1 MAVKI
6 IGANCSL
13 GEAVID
19 KLLIMDV
26 DVISEDNSHFSRNK
40 RLLEFSNVSM
50 VEKGEGFSM
59 SFDGS
64 NADIVIGRDVIIS
77 DLIPS
82 RADKWMPEE
91 IKAWLEHKETDVR
104 ERYWLSV
111 VDAAN
116 ALAIIAKSGKKVSNI
131 HMCGRRKWLSKD
143 TKAEFEMLY
152 ERTLQGKSGKF
163 TAETL
168 FGHEISGMEAVMI
181 TGDEIPRPDL
191 QPLQDLLVD
200 LTGEGWRPLVPFRTA
215 LMTLLAGVLE

>member
-19 KLLIMDV
+19 KLLVMDV

-40 RLLEFSNVSM
+40 RLLEFSNVSLLK
-50 VEKGEGFSM
+50 KGEGFSM

-64 NADIVIGRDVIIS
+64 NADIVIGKDIIIS

-116 ALAIIAKSGKKVSNI
+116 TLAIIAKSGKRYQTFTCVEEESGYLKTLKQNSI
-131 HMCGRRKWLSKD
+131 CCMRG
-143 TKAEFEMLY
+143 LY
-152 ERTLQGKSGKF
+152 RENQVNL
-163 TAETL
+163 
-168 FGHEISGMEAVMI
+168 
-181 TGDEIPRPDL
+181 
-191 QPLQDLLVD
+191 PLKHFLDMRFQ
-200 LTGEGWRPLVPFRTA
+200 EWRL
-215 LMTLLAGVLE
+215 